1 MFEIEI
7 TPEAHEDLR
16 RFRKFDRNRI
26 LDTMEEQLSHQ
37 PAQETRNRL
46 RLGPNKLA
54 EWELRV
60 GAFRVFYDVYE
71 AEALIKVVAVGY
83 KEREKLFIHGEE
95 FEL

>member
-16 RFRKFDRNRI
+16 QFRKFDRNRI
-26 LDTMEEQLSHQ
+26 LDTMEEQLTHQ
-37 PAQETRNRL
+37 PAQEARNRK

-60 GAFRVFYDVYE
+60 GAYRVFYNVNE
-71 AEALIKVVAVGY
+71 ANASVKVVAVGH
-83 KEREKLFIHGEE
+83 KEGERLFLHGEE
-95 FEL
+95 YKL